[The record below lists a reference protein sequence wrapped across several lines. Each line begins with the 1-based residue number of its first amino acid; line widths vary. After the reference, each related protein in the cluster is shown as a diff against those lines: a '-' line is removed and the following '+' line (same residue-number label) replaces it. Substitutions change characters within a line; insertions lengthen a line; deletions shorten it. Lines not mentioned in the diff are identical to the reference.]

1 MTPIAADSRRVLF
14 TEAHTAHAFTQDP
27 LGDDVPEALYELI
40 KFAPTS
46 MNSQPLRIVFV
57 RSAAARERLVTHLS
71 DGNKAK
77 TAAAP
82 LVAVLA
88 FDGEFHEQM
97 PTVFP
102 HFPGARDLFA
112 DETHR
117 HDFARSQAW
126 LQAGYFVLGAR
137 AMGFAVGPMTGFNA
151 TTLDADLLAST
162 ALKSICV
169 VNIGIPSPEA
179 FKPRLPRLAFDRA
192 VTVL

>member
-1 MTPIAADSRRVLF
+1 MTPITPDAQRALF
-14 TEAHTAHAFTQDP
+14 TDAHTAHAFTTDP

-46 MNSQPLRIVFV
+46 MNTQPLRIVFV
-57 RSAAARERLVTHLS
+57 RSPDARERLVTHMA

-88 FDGEFHEQM
+88 FDGEFHEHM
-97 PTVFP
+97 STVFP
-102 HFPGARDLFA
+102 HFPGAKDLFT

-117 HDFARSQAW
+117 HNFARSQAW
-126 LQAGYFVLGAR
+126 LQAGYFILGAR
-137 AMGFAVGPMTGFNA
+137 AMGYGVGPMTGFNA
-151 TTLDADLLAST
+151 ATLDADLLAGT
-162 ALKSICV
+162 TLKSICV
-169 VNIGIPSPEA
+169 VNIGVPSAEA
-179 FKPRLPRLAFDRA
+179 FKPRLPRLAFDEA

>member
-1 MTPIAADSRRVLF
+1 MNPIAADSQRTLF
-14 TEAHTAHAFTQDP
+14 TDAHTGHAFVAGP
-27 LGDDVPEALYELI
+27 VGDDLPAALYELI

-57 RSAAARERLVTHLS
+57 RSAAARERLITHLA

-77 TAAAP
+77 TASAP

-88 FDGEFHEQM
+88 YDGEFHEQM
-97 PTVFP
+97 PKVFP
-102 HFPGARDLFA
+102 HFPGAKDLFT
-112 DETHR
+112 DETKR

-151 TTLDADLLAST
+151 ATLDADLLAGT
-162 ALKSICV
+162 TLKSICV
-169 VNIGIPSPEA
+169 VNVGVPSADA
-179 FKPRLPRLAFDRA
+179 FKPRLPRLAFDEA

>member
-1 MTPIAADSRRVLF
+1 MTPIAADSQRVLF
-14 TEAHTAHAFTQDP
+14 TEAHTAHAFTTDP

-102 HFPGARDLFA
+102 HFPGAKDLFT

-117 HDFARSQAW
+117 HNFARGQAW
-126 LQAGYFVLGAR
+126 LQAGYFILGAR

-151 TTLDADLLAST
+151 ASLDADLLAGT

-169 VNIGIPSPEA
+169 VNIGIPSAEA
-179 FKPRLPRLAFDRA
+179 FKPRLPRLAFDEA

>member
-1 MTPIAADSRRVLF
+1 MTPIAADSQRTLF
-14 TEAHTAHAFTQDP
+14 TDAHTAHAFTTDP
-27 LGDDVPEALYELI
+27 LGGDVPEALYELI

-46 MNSQPLRIVFV
+46 MNSQPLRIVFI
-57 RSAAARERLVTHLS
+57 RSAEARERLVTHLA

-77 TAAAP
+77 TASAT

-97 PTVFP
+97 PKVFP
-102 HFPGARDLFA
+102 HFPGAKDLFA

-117 HDFARSQAW
+117 HNFARAQAW
-126 LQAGYFVLGAR
+126 LQAGYFILGAR
-137 AMGFAVGPMTGFNA
+137 AMGYAVGPMTGFNA
-151 TTLDADLLAST
+151 GTLDADLLAGT

-169 VNIGIPSPEA
+169 VNVGVPSAEA
-179 FKPRLPRLAFDRA
+179 FKPRLPRLAFDEA

>member
-1 MTPIAADSRRVLF
+1 VNPIAADSQRTLF
-14 TEAHTAHAFTQDP
+14 TDAHTAHAFVAGSV
-27 LGDDVPEALYELI
+27 GDDLPAALYELI

-57 RSAAARERLVTHLS
+57 RSAAARERLITHLA

-77 TAAAP
+77 TASAP

-88 FDGEFHEQM
+88 YDGEFHEQM
-97 PTVFP
+97 PKVFP
-102 HFPGARDLFA
+102 HFPGAKDLFT
-112 DETHR
+112 DETKR

-151 TTLDADLLAST
+151 ATLDADLLAGT
-162 ALKSICV
+162 TLKSICV
-169 VNIGIPSPEA
+169 VNVGVPSAEA
-179 FKPRLPRLAFDRA
+179 FKPRLPRLAFDEA
-192 VTVL
+192 VIVL